1 MEFIKKIDWSKPG
14 IQLAFVG
21 VFGLFAFIVL
31 SGNGLQNPMASFSKD
46 TEEAMYYGDG
56 YAVSPDMDMGYNPEL
71 SMRNV
76 EGSIMPPVPEYVPG
90 NDAEAY
96 EVKDYNATIETRN
109 LEEDCSTVR
118 ALMEREEVIFQNK
131 NQYEQGCSYSFKVEK
146 ESVEEVLTILESL
159 DPKDLSENSYT
170 IKREVADYTSEIEIL
185 EKKLAT
191 LDQTLTDSLA
201 SYDALSSQATARGDV
216 ATLAQITDSKITLV
230 ERLTITR
237 IDTVAQLD
245 RLARAKADSLDR
257 LVYTNFYVHIYE
269 NTFVN
274 GEEIKTS
281 WVEAVKELVRDINT
295 FAQEVS
301 LGFVAL
307 LFMVVKYSLYGVVLL
322 FVARFAYSFARKV
335 WTSG

>member
-1 MEFIKKIDWSKPG
+1 MEFIKKIDWGKPG

-21 VFGLFAFIVL
+21 VFGLFAFVVL
-31 SGNGLQNPMASFSKD
+31 SGNGIQNPITPMFTESKQ
-46 TEEAMYYGDG
+46 AMYEDG
-56 YAVSPDMDMGYNPEL
+56 YAVSSDMGYSPEL

-76 EGSIMPPVPEYVPG
+76 EGGIGIPPMPEYAPG

-109 LEEDCSTVR
+109 LEADCATVR
-118 ALMEREEVIFQNK
+118 SLMEREDVIFQNK
-131 NQYEQGCSYSFKVEK
+131 NEYEQGCSYSFKVEK
-146 ESVEEVLTILESL
+146 ESVEEVLAILEAL
-159 DPKDLSENSYT
+159 DPKDISENSYT

-191 LDQTLTDSLA
+191 LDQTLTESLA
-201 SYDALSSQATARGDV
+201 SYDALSAQATARGDV
-216 ATLAQITDSKITLV
+216 ATLAQITDSKITLI

-245 RLARAKADSLDR
+245 RIARAKADSLDR
-257 LVYTNFYVHIYE
+257 LVYTNFYVNIFE

-307 LFMVVKYSLYGVVLL
+307 LFMVVKYSLYGLVLL
-322 FVARFAYSFARKV
+322 FVARFAYSFAKKV

>member
-14 IQLAFVG
+14 IQLTFVGLFGVFAFV
-21 VFGLFAFIVL
+21 VL
-31 SGNGLQNPMASFSKD
+31 SGGGVGNSFSGVMTNSKQAVTPD
-46 TEEAMYYGDG
+46 AYY
-56 YAVSPDMDMGYNPEL
+56 AESDMGYAPEL
-71 SMRNV
+71 SVRNV
-76 EGSIMPPVPEYVPG
+76 DSSYISPRPEFAPG

-118 ALMEREEVIFQNK
+118 SLMEREDVIFQNK
-131 NQYEQGCSYSFKVEK
+131 NEYEQGCSYSFKVAK
-146 ESVEEVLTILESL
+146 DSVDEVLAILETL
-159 DPKDLSENSYT
+159 DPKDISENSYT

-191 LDQTLTDSLA
+191 LDQTLTESLA
-201 SYDALSSQATARGDV
+201 SYDSLSAQATSRGDV
-216 ATLAQITDSKITLV
+216 ATLAQITDSKITLI
-230 ERLTITR
+230 ERLTVTR

-245 RLARAKADSLDR
+245 RLSRAKSDSLDS
-257 LVYTNFYVHIYE
+257 LIYTNFYVNIYE

-274 GEEIKTS
+274 REALQSS
-281 WVEAVKELVRDINT
+281 WVEAVKQLVVDVNT

-307 LFMVVKYSLYGVVLL
+307 LFLVVKYSLYGVVLL
-322 FVARFAYSFARKV
+322 FVARFGYSFARKV
-335 WTSG
+335 WVSQP